1 MYRKE
6 AGAQK
11 DIICIERKV
20 VRKKDGV
27 MKKGDGAKKG
37 KLCIN
42 KKIVYRKES
51 KSLQNRKQ

>member
-1 MYRKE
+1 M
-6 AGAQK
+6 
-11 DIICIERKV
+11 CIERKV

-27 MKKGDGAKKG
+27 MKKGDGEKKG